1 MVNTRGTGVR
11 SCSRLFLH
19 DKIVNHCQ
27 WLTQQWSNGGG
38 GRGQSAPPETSDRE
52 IFADVSG
59 KNRQEKKGKGVKIE
73 KKRKKIAKGIWKLE
87 MEVGKVL
94 KRGED
99 FFFIFH
105 FSFFFFFF
113 FN

>member
-27 WLTQQWSNGGG
+27 WLTQQWSNRGWG
-38 GRGQSAPPETSDRE
+38 GRGQGAEFPPETSDRE

-99 FFFIFH
+99 FFF
-105 FSFFFFFF
+105 
-113 FN
+113 